1 MLYKLDT
8 VDTYRCLDLFIKLD
22 TIELCWRNRT
32 TKLGKLSVLIG
43 VYHDQENKNLQ

>member
-22 TIELCWRNRT
+22 TI
-32 TKLGKLSVLIG
+32 
-43 VYHDQENKNLQ
+43 VYT